1 VNDDQINKQSLMTY
15 LAFVRKERRL
25 LSFAISFTFFSSFGQ
40 TFLLSLF
47 VPYFLSAFELS
58 NASFGTLYSLAT
70 LTGALALPYL
80 GQWIDRIP
88 LRNYSM
94 YVATGLLIAAIMMS
108 ISWHVIMLF
117 VALIFLR
124 LAGQGLSSHTAQA
137 TMARLYDRDR
147 GKALSISALGFPVGE
162 AILPSLVAF
171 MMVYMHWRTVW
182 GFVAGLIA
190 FVFIPVLWALIKN
203 ESTTVEKS
211 EDEVGTTKENYS
223 KIFRDYRTFYTIP
236 AILMPPFW
244 VTGLF
249 LYQVSAAGDMG
260 WNAAVIASAFIAFAI
275 SRIIS
280 GLISGPMI
288 DRFSAQTL
296 FPFLLIPMMIGLVF
310 AIVFSGIWTAFV
322 YMGLVGVTLGLSS
335 TFKSS
340 LWAELYGTKMIGT
353 VQSLFA
359 SIMVFSTALS
369 PFLMG
374 WMLDS
379 GYTLTSI
386 FMIAL
391 ATSLFS
397 ALLSCR
403 LFFKF

>member
-1 VNDDQINKQSLMTY
+1 MTY
-15 LAFVRKERRL
+15 LTFVRKERRL
-25 LSFAISFTFFSSFGQ
+25 LTFAISLTFFSSFGQ

-47 VPYFLSAFELS
+47 VPYFLTAFDLS

-70 LTGALALPYL
+70 LTGAMALPYL

-94 YVATGLLIAAIMMS
+94 YVASGLLVAAILMS
-108 ISWHVIMLF
+108 IAWHVAMLF

-124 LAGQGLSSHTAQA
+124 LTGQGLSGHTAQA
-137 TMARLYDRDR
+137 TMARIYDRDR
-147 GKALSISALGFPVGE
+147 GKALSISALGYPIGE
-162 AILPSLVAF
+162 AILPSLIAF

-190 FVFIPVLWALIKN
+190 LFFIPVLWSLIKN

-211 EDEVGTTKENYS
+211 EEDVGTTRENYS
-223 KIFRDYRTFYTIP
+223 KIFSDNRTFYTIP
-236 AILMPPFW
+236 AILIPPFW

-260 WNAAVIASAFIAFAI
+260 WTAAIVASAFVAFAI
-275 SRIIS
+275 SRIVS
-280 GLISGPMI
+280 GLLSGPMI

-296 FPFLLIPMMIGLVF
+296 FPFFLIPMMLGLTV
-310 AIVFSGIWTAFV
+310 AIFFSGTWTAFI

-379 GYTLTSI
+379 GFTLTSI
-386 FMIAL
+386 FVIAL
-391 ATSLFS
+391 TSSFFS

-403 LFFKF
+403 LFFKS

>member
-1 VNDDQINKQSLMTY
+1 MTY

-25 LSFAISFTFFSSFGQ
+25 LTFAISFTFFSSFGQ

-47 VPYFLSAFELS
+47 VPYFLSSFELS

-70 LTGALALPYL
+70 LTGALVLPYL

-94 YVATGLLIAAIMMS
+94 YVATGLLTAAILMS
-108 ISWHVIMLF
+108 ISWHVMMLF
-117 VALIFLR
+117 IALIFLR
-124 LAGQGLSSHTAQA
+124 LAGQGLSNHTAQA
-137 TMARLYDRDR
+137 TMARVYDRDR

-162 AILPSLVAF
+162 AILPSLIAF

-182 GFVAGLIA
+182 GFVAALIA
-190 FVFIPVLWALIKN
+190 FVFIPILWALIKN

-211 EDEVGTTKENYS
+211 EDEVGTTKENYL
-223 KIFRDYRTFYTIP
+223 KILRDYRTFYTIP

-280 GLISGPMI
+280 GLVSGPMI

-310 AIVFSGIWTAFV
+310 AIFFSGIWTAFV

-374 WMLDS
+374 WMLDN
-379 GYTLTSI
+379 GYTLGSI

-397 ALLSCR
+397 SLLSCR
-403 LFFKF
+403 LFFKI

>member
-1 VNDDQINKQSLMTY
+1 MTY

-25 LSFAISFTFFSSFGQ
+25 LTFAVSFTFFSSFGQ

-47 VPYFLSAFELS
+47 VPYFLVSFDL
-58 NASFGTLYSLAT
+58 NNTTFGTLYSLAT

-88 LRNYSM
+88 LRIYSM
-94 YVATGLLIAAIMMS
+94 YVATGLLIATILMS
-108 ISWHVIMLF
+108 ISWHVAMLF

-124 LAGQGLSSHTAQA
+124 LAGQGLSGHTAQA
-137 TMARLYDRDR
+137 TMARVYDRDR
-147 GKALSISALGFPVGE
+147 GKALSISALGYPIGE
-162 AILPSLVAF
+162 AILPSIIAF
-171 MMVYMHWRTVW
+171 ALVYMHWRTTW
-182 GFVAGLIA
+182 GVIAGLIA
-190 FVFIPVLWALIKN
+190 FIFIPVLWSLIKS
-203 ESTTVEKS
+203 ERTKVIQDDDEEVATTR
-211 EDEVGTTKENYS
+211 ENYS
-223 KIFRDYRTFYTIP
+223 AIFRDPRTFYTIP
-236 AILMPPFW
+236 AILIPPFW

-249 LYQVSAAGDMG
+249 LYQVSAADDMG
-260 WNAAVIASAFIAFAI
+260 WTAAIVASAFIAFAAA
-275 SRIIS
+275 RIAS
-280 GLISGPMI
+280 GLFSGPLI
-288 DRFSAQTL
+288 DRFSAQSL
-296 FPFLLIPMMIGLVF
+296 FPILLVPMMLGFSV
-310 AIVFSGIWTAFV
+310 AIFFSGHWTAYA
-322 YMGLVGVTLGLSS
+322 YMGLVGTTLGLSS
-335 TFKSS
+335 TLKSS